1 MIAFGKSFWVHLLI
15 QRKNIWLSICIT
27 TFLSLTW
34 LNLLWL
40 SRVMMKSIID
50 WRTARDPTVLSIA
63 RYKDSVRQSKTLS
76 DFTKDCLLYNAGLRY
91 KFQQKSNSFKQKMKL
106 LKYFT
111 AVVLTLASEGDQE
124 PPGVALKNCRTELG
138 FQINNSTD
146 ARSCA
151 S

>member
-1 MIAFGKSFWVHLLI
+1 
-15 QRKNIWLSICIT
+15 
-27 TFLSLTW
+27 
-34 LNLLWL
+34 
-40 SRVMMKSIID
+40 
-50 WRTARDPTVLSIA
+50 
-63 RYKDSVRQSKTLS
+63 
-76 DFTKDCLLYNAGLRY
+76 
-91 KFQQKSNSFKQKMKL
+91 MKL

-151 S
+151 YLTKSPEIKLKTSLRNVPMHVLLRDVVIEK